1 MLVGSINEHVL
12 ASVVAT
18 NSGGRVGGRR
28 GELQLV
34 LAAVPVCARHG
45 NVQAEHHELQPEE
58 ADIWA
63 EFGQFVLA
71 GVGVSEGGGV
81 AGVLE
86 VAGVVGDLQSTPS
99 VPDDTASS
107 KPRGAGT
114 IGKPSS
120 SSDTF

>member
-1 MLVGSINEHVL
+1 MLPRVIAADRRRSR
-12 ASVVAT
+12 
-18 NSGGRVGGRR
+18 GGRS

>member
-1 MLVGSINEHVL
+1 MLT
-12 ASVVAT
+12 SVVAADCR
-18 NSGGRVGGRR
+18 GGRGGGR

-45 NVQAEHHELQPEE
+45 NVQAEHHKLQPEE